1 MRGKKPKDR
10 KSYVLRMGDGTLV
23 EVTREIYL
31 EWYQS
36 KRREK
41 YQQERSR
48 KFGVCSLDELAQKS
62 DFFKK
67 NMGTNSGVEEIA
79 IKNLCTESIKKALN
93 KLPER
98 DAYLIYLLFYEE
110 VKVKEA
116 AQIFGCSRKTILNRK
131 KRILGQLNKI
141 MNELGIEGDCF

>member
-1 MRGKKPKDR
+1 MRGKKPKER

-48 KFGVCSLDELAQKS
+48 KFGVCSLDGLAQKG
-62 DFFKK
+62 DFLKGD
-67 NMGTNSGVEEIA
+67 MDTNSGAEEIA
-79 IKNLCTESIKKALN
+79 IKNLCTESIKNALN
-93 KLPER
+93 KLPEP

-141 MNELGIEGDCF
+141 MNELGIEGDCL

>member
-41 YQQERSR
+41 YQQEKSL
-48 KFGVCSLDELAQKS
+48 KYGICSLDELSEKG
-62 DFFKK
+62 DFSKVRIDLDV
-67 NMGTNSGVEEIA
+67 SPEECA
-79 IKNLCTESIKKALN
+79 IKNIYFETLKRALDNIPES
-93 KLPER
+93 
-98 DAYLIYLLFYEE
+98 DAYLVYLLYFKE
-110 VKVKEA
+110 VTVKEA
-116 AQIFGCSRKTILNRK
+116 AQICGCSRRTIQNRR
-131 KRILGQLNKI
+131 KRIL
-141 MNELGIEGDCF
+141 NELKNSMEELDIQGGYF

>member
-1 MRGKKPKDR
+1 MRGKNPKER
-10 KSYVLRMGDGTLV
+10 KSYLLRMDDGTLV

-48 KFGVCSLDELAQKS
+48 IYGVCSLDELAQKG
-62 DFFKK
+62 DFLKE
-67 NMGTNSGVEEIA
+67 NMDTNSGAEEIA
-79 IKNLCTESIKKALN
+79 IKNLCAENIKNVLN
-93 KLPER
+93 KLPEP

-110 VKVKEA
+110 IKVKEA